1 MSDFESIKPQLN
13 KIQTQALVIGVAALV
28 VCGLGAY
35 INPTQFFQS
44 YLLGFVFWIGLALGS
59 LALMS
64 LHHLVGGGWGFAI
77 QRLLEAAT
85 RTLPLLALL
94 FLPLFFGMKELYV
107 WARPEVVAV
116 DSILQH
122 KSPYL
127 NVGFFWIRSAGY
139 FLIWFVFIFFINK
152 WSFAQDKSEDPSF
165 TERIQKICGPALL
178 VYVLTVTF
186 ASIDWV
192 MSLDPHWFS
201 TIFGFIFVIGQVL
214 LTLSFVVVVIGRLS
228 NVKPLSDVLQKQHF
242 HDLGNLML
250 AFVSLWVYVSLSQFL
265 IIWSGN
271 LPEEIPWYILRL
283 NGGWQWLALFIV
295 VFHFWLP
302 FMVLLSRRTKRNI
315 ATLSKVAIAM
325 MFMRLIELF
334 WIIAPNFH
342 PEGFRVHWLDI
353 AAPIGIGGL
362 WVAAFVW
369 QLKGR
374 ALLPINDPR
383 LKEAFAIKHH

>member
-13 KIQTQALVIGVAALV
+13 KIQTQALVVGVVALV
-28 VCGLGAY
+28 VCGFGAQM
-35 INPTQFFQS
+35 NPAQFFQS
-44 YLLGFVFWIGLALGS
+44 YLLGYIFWIGLALGS
-59 LALMS
+59 FALMS

-94 FLPLFFGMKELYV
+94 FLPLFFGMKELYI
-107 WARPEVVAV
+107 WARPEVVAA

-122 KSPYL
+122 KSSYL
-127 NVGFFWIRSAGY
+127 NVGYFWIRSAGY
-139 FLIWFVFIFFINK
+139 FLIWFVFIFFMNK
-152 WSFAQDKSEDPSF
+152 WSLAQDKSENPSF
-165 TERIQKICGPALL
+165 TERMQKISGPALL

-214 LTLSFVVVVIGRLS
+214 LTMSFVVVVIGRLS

-271 LPEEIPWYILRL
+271 LPEEIPWYIRRL
-283 NGGWQWLALFIV
+283 NGGWQWLALFV
-295 VFHFWLP
+295 VIFHFVVP

-315 ATLSKVAIAM
+315 QTLSKVAIAM
-325 MFMRLIELF
+325 IFMRLIELF

-342 PEGFRVHWLDI
+342 LEGFSVHWLDI

-362 WVAAFVW
+362 WVAAFVR
-369 QLKGR
+369 QLKSR

-383 LKEAFAIKHH
+383 LKEAFATEHH

>member
-13 KIQTQALVIGVAALV
+13 KIQTQALVVGVVALV
-28 VCGLGAY
+28 VCGFGATM
-35 INPTQFFQS
+35 NPARFFQS
-44 YLLGFVFWIGLALGS
+44 YLLGYIFWIGLALGS
-59 LALMS
+59 FALMS

-77 QRLLEAAT
+77 QRLLESAT
-85 RTLPLLALL
+85 RTLPLMAVL
-94 FLPLFFGMKELYV
+94 FIPFFFGMKELYI
-107 WARPEVVAV
+107 WARPEAVAA

-122 KSPYL
+122 KSSYL

-139 FLIWFVFIFFINK
+139 FLIWFVFIFFMNK
-152 WSFAQDKSEDPSF
+152 WSLAQDTSENPSL
-165 TERIQKICGPALL
+165 TERMQKVSGPALL

-214 LTLSFVVVVIGRLS
+214 LALSFMVVGISRLA

-250 AFVSLWVYVSLSQFL
+250 AFMALWAYISLSQFL

-271 LPEEIPWYILRL
+271 LPEEIPWYIHRL
-283 NGGWQWLALFIV
+283 NGGWQWLAFFVV
-295 VFHFWLP
+295 VFHFVVP

-315 ATLSKVAIAM
+315 QTLSKVATAM
-325 MFMRLIELF
+325 IFMRLIELF

-342 PEGFRVHWLDI
+342 PEGFSFHWLDI

-362 WVAAFVW
+362 WVAAFVR
-369 QLKGR
+369 QLKSR

-383 LKEAFAIKHH
+383 VQEAFATKHH